1 MKKIAFLLAILGI
14 CSFYIS
20 DAQDITVADGTTQL
34 PYFPLSGYHWEQSQ
48 HSQSIYPSS
57 MLTELQGKYITTLTW
72 YMVAAQGT
80 WLDTREQTIRLG
92 ITTADN
98 LNDGMIND
106 NTSIVWTGPFSA
118 YFVSDTIRIPLDT
131 PFYYNGGNL
140 LVEVIKAGSTDMY
153 QGESFY
159 GQTQSDIMS
168 LNQVGTYYAPYTAGF
183 LPKLTF
189 TCQDESCSYPEFLEV
204 SDIAVESA
212 TLSWQPGILG
222 SANQY
227 EVAYRSNTET
237 EYTEVAVNDTFL
249 TLTDLQP
256 ITTYVWKVRAVCS
269 DTLSSDWSLESS
281 FTTHRRQA
289 TIPYF
294 CDFED
299 STENVNWFLPINP
312 DAEDNRWYTGSY
324 VSYSGSHSLYVSSN
338 GGATNLTY
346 GFGTNYPAWAYREFV
361 IDTVYPQY
369 IITFQ
374 HRGYEHYT
382 AYWGPPAPLF
392 SIVPPVLQPDGSVR
406 LSDNQ
411 SLPQDSVWMTHSYSF
426 SVATPGTYRL
436 YFDWRTAF
444 YPNSGKPAA
453 SIDDISIEGIP
464 CLVAHTLTATDIT
477 DTSAVLS
484 WQYNCVDSPMGYEVG
499 YKTAGDDD
507 YTIFTVYDTTS
518 VTLTGLTP
526 NTTYYWRVKTL
537 YDDSFAT
544 DWCSPVSFQTD
555 VIWVHP
561 IPYTCDFEDATENLA
576 WHLPMVT
583 GNNQPR
589 WYIGH
594 NTYSSANTSLY
605 ITTAADGSNNIYNS
619 LVEAQLWAYR
629 DLYFDPQ
636 YDTYELSFDAKVK
649 GNPGYAFAQVFV
661 GDTVDPTD
669 NLAAQ
674 SMVLLDDII
683 GPTVNNNNECVWS
696 NCEYTL
702 DHTFAGHKRIFFLW
716 QNHANNYRFDP
727 AIAIDK
733 IVVTGTSCPHPVN
746 MVTDRISDTSARIS
760 WQGVTLGS
768 PETYT
773 VAYKAA
779 SDLNYTLIETSDT
792 SLLLNNLQPLTHYTW
807 KVRSDCS
814 VNEHSEWS
822 HEESFLTFRRLTTM
836 PYYCDFEDPTV
847 NAGWLHHFDGT
858 TQQWCFGSAIQH
870 NGLNTCYVSSD
881 LGATCQTM
889 DETYYDTYMY
899 QDFLFDTTYSEY
911 VLEFDLK
918 TLDTT
923 QQKDLSVYVVTPTS
937 PTYFARPAA
946 ADMVGQVNFTD
957 TLWHHVH
964 MIADQSHSGIQRLV
978 FRWEKENYYVPKRA
992 CAIDDISFKG
1002 FVVGRPYNLTSSN
1015 IKHNSALLTWEPNNH
1030 HAPAAY
1036 ELAYRKGTDTT
1047 YTFITV
1053 TDTNYLVSSLTPNTI
1068 YHWKARAI
1076 ATNNEP
1082 SNWSDEVTFCTAG
1095 CTPYYTGFEDEV
1107 DKIGWHVAS
1116 VSYFS
1121 DTWVIGSTV
1130 RYDGASSIYISND
1143 YGATNSSLTYWS
1155 FDIISVYRDIYIAP
1169 GAAEYQI
1176 SFDYMGKG
1184 AEIQLQS
1191 LDSVGAPA
1199 VSVVTIPTSDQW
1211 QHHRFT
1217 IDSSYTGLYRLFL
1230 KKGWD
1235 QVPSKAGA
1243 LDNLMVKA
1251 SECPPPTP
1259 LATTLLTANAARLTW
1274 NRNGASSYQ
1283 VAYKLQYD
1291 HNYVEIDV
1299 QDTTLLISDFQY
1311 DRPYFWKVRA
1321 LCNGVYGDWSEDVP
1335 FNTTPVLPY
1344 FCDYMDSYDVSRW
1357 YYDVPVGVHVPGDD
1371 IPSIEWNYFAINALP
1386 NDNDNVSLH
1395 ISSTVGEGSYH
1406 PHASACLWAYRDF
1419 CLSGSTDH
1427 YQISF
1432 DFKGLGQVGA
1442 DFARVYLGPPT
1453 TPSGL
1458 PAPEGAEQLGGDF
1471 CMVPSWTHYC
1481 YEVDSTHTGLQR
1493 LYFQWRHDN
1502 SFGANPGGAFDNI
1515 SVQVSDCFIP
1525 VHPETVV
1532 TTATTATLSWQP
1544 GNASA
1549 LPTNYTVAY
1558 RLLSDTAFTEVNS
1571 DDTTILITGLQPD
1584 TYYYWWVRANCSA
1597 TDHSLWSNNGYFAT
1611 TQTTYA
1617 TLPYECGFEEA
1628 EENASWSHLHVRGTN
1643 EWVVGTATSL
1653 GGDSSLY
1660 VSCDGG
1666 ATNTYTLNSAGVDWV
1681 YRDIYF
1687 PPGNEEYELSFDFK
1701 GNSPDYA
1708 IVYLGKPEVT
1718 FDYYAPAGAESL
1730 GGQLYHIPDW
1740 QHFSF
1745 LLDST
1750 HSGVQRLYF
1759 LWKNATYTVTQP
1771 PAAIDNIVITG
1782 NPCREPVDLMSYA
1795 TADSAMLSWTMR
1807 FGGAGADYTVAVRSE
1822 DDSVYT
1828 YIHVSDTILV
1838 LHDLDS
1844 NTNYYWK
1851 VRQNCDTSCS
1861 IWSEESSF
1869 YTHNQIVFLSGFDTP
1884 GSISNW
1890 TILYIRAENSWCIGS
1905 HDASRP
1911 NGTMYVSS
1919 DGGLSNTYNMNAAS
1933 DLWAYTDVYVTPGS
1947 SNYHLSFDFKGMGE
1961 ANNDYLNVFVGPP
1974 AVPSGSATPVGAV
1987 GLQNIGMRDNW
1998 THYDFAIDSTHS
2010 GIQRIYLLWH
2020 NNNTGGANPPASIDN
2035 LCLSRGQMPQ
2045 LAELTA
2051 TPHETA
2057 TYIVWSYDGTTQP
2070 VSYTL
2075 AYAALPVDTVM
2086 TEITVY
2092 TTTRVL
2098 YGLLANTDYLCKV
2111 RANYADGS
2119 HSLWLMTQ
2127 FHTQNSY
2134 APAPYICDF
2143 EDVSENDSWEFVSNG
2158 TENQWTVGTATANGE
2173 GQSLYIS
2180 NDDGI
2185 TNAYNHNALTNAWAY
2200 RNIYL
2205 DPAQAPY
2212 TLYFDFKGQGE
2223 VTGTTAYDYAKVF
2236 IGPAIVPTT
2245 NAASGTVPPE
2255 LTQLDVALHSQS
2267 DWGTHSVVIDN
2278 THTGYLRL
2286 FLYWTNDQSLGNDP
2300 AAAFD
2305 NILLVSSGCTPPNAI
2320 VLDNISPSEVSFH
2333 FTDVIP
2339 FHHDWDVAIVPGNE
2353 TLDETNAVTLH
2364 DEMSHTFSDLVT
2376 GIPYTLYVR
2385 TRCDETTFSE
2395 WISQPFVTDG
2405 VSTYQLEQAVSVYP
2419 NPSRQYVNI
2428 LCQDG
2433 ITISQ
2438 IEVYDTY
2445 GRAFLSTEVRENP
2458 KRLCISE
2465 LSSGMYLMRII
2476 TDQGVVTKT
2485 FIKQ

>member
-1 MKKIAFLLAILGI
+1 
-14 CSFYIS
+14 
-20 DAQDITVADGTTQL
+20 
-34 PYFPLSGYHWEQSQ
+34 
-48 HSQSIYPSS
+48 
-57 MLTELQGKYITTLTW
+57 
-72 YMVAAQGT
+72 
-80 WLDTREQTIRLG
+80 
-92 ITTADN
+92 
-98 LNDGMIND
+98 
-106 NTSIVWTGPFSA
+106 
-118 YFVSDTIRIPLDT
+118 
-131 PFYYNGGNL
+131 
-140 LVEVIKAGSTDMY
+140 
-153 QGESFY
+153 
-159 GQTQSDIMS
+159 
-168 LNQVGTYYAPYTAGF
+168 
-183 LPKLTF
+183 
-189 TCQDESCSYPEFLEV
+189 
-204 SDIAVESA
+204 
-212 TLSWQPGILG
+212 
-222 SANQY
+222 
-227 EVAYRSNTET
+227 
-237 EYTEVAVNDTFL
+237 
-249 TLTDLQP
+249 
-256 ITTYVWKVRAVCS
+256 
-269 DTLSSDWSLESS
+269 
-281 FTTHRRQA
+281 
-289 TIPYF
+289 
-294 CDFED
+294 
-299 STENVNWFLPINP
+299 
-312 DAEDNRWYTGSY
+312 
-324 VSYSGSHSLYVSSN
+324 
-338 GGATNLTY
+338 
-346 GFGTNYPAWAYREFV
+346 
-361 IDTVYPQY
+361 
-369 IITFQ
+369 
-374 HRGYEHYT
+374 
-382 AYWGPPAPLF
+382 
-392 SIVPPVLQPDGSVR
+392 
-406 LSDNQ
+406 
-411 SLPQDSVWMTHSYSF
+411 
-426 SVATPGTYRL
+426 
-436 YFDWRTAF
+436 
-444 YPNSGKPAA
+444 
-453 SIDDISIEGIP
+453 
-464 CLVAHTLTATDIT
+464 
-477 DTSAVLS
+477 
-484 WQYNCVDSPMGYEVG
+484 
-499 YKTAGDDD
+499 
-507 YTIFTVYDTTS
+507 
-518 VTLTGLTP
+518 
-526 NTTYYWRVKTL
+526 
-537 YDDSFAT
+537 
-544 DWCSPVSFQTD
+544 
-555 VIWVHP
+555 
-561 IPYTCDFEDATENLA
+561 
-576 WHLPMVT
+576 
-583 GNNQPR
+583 
-589 WYIGH
+589 
-594 NTYSSANTSLY
+594 
-605 ITTAADGSNNIYNS
+605 
-619 LVEAQLWAYR
+619 
-629 DLYFDPQ
+629 
-636 YDTYELSFDAKVK
+636 
-649 GNPGYAFAQVFV
+649 
-661 GDTVDPTD
+661 
-669 NLAAQ
+669 
-674 SMVLLDDII
+674 
-683 GPTVNNNNECVWS
+683 
-696 NCEYTL
+696 
-702 DHTFAGHKRIFFLW
+702 
-716 QNHANNYRFDP
+716 
-727 AIAIDK
+727 
-733 IVVTGTSCPHPVN
+733 
-746 MVTDRISDTSARIS
+746 
-760 WQGVTLGS
+760 
-768 PETYT
+768 
-773 VAYKAA
+773 
-779 SDLNYTLIETSDT
+779 
-792 SLLLNNLQPLTHYTW
+792 
-807 KVRSDCS
+807 
-814 VNEHSEWS
+814 
-822 HEESFLTFRRLTTM
+822 
-836 PYYCDFEDPTV
+836 
-847 NAGWLHHFDGT
+847 
-858 TQQWCFGSAIQH
+858 
-870 NGLNTCYVSSD
+870 
-881 LGATCQTM
+881 
-889 DETYYDTYMY
+889 
-899 QDFLFDTTYSEY
+899 
-911 VLEFDLK
+911 
-918 TLDTT
+918 
-923 QQKDLSVYVVTPTS
+923 
-937 PTYFARPAA
+937 
-946 ADMVGQVNFTD
+946 
-957 TLWHHVH
+957 
-964 MIADQSHSGIQRLV
+964 
-978 FRWEKENYYVPKRA
+978 
-992 CAIDDISFKG
+992 
-1002 FVVGRPYNLTSSN
+1002 
-1015 IKHNSALLTWEPNNH
+1015 
-1030 HAPAAY
+1030 
-1036 ELAYRKGTDTT
+1036 
-1047 YTFITV
+1047 
-1053 TDTNYLVSSLTPNTI
+1053 
-1068 YHWKARAI
+1068 
-1076 ATNNEP
+1076 
-1082 SNWSDEVTFCTAG
+1082 
-1095 CTPYYTGFEDEV
+1095 
-1107 DKIGWHVAS
+1107 
-1116 VSYFS
+1116 
-1121 DTWVIGSTV
+1121 
-1130 RYDGASSIYISND
+1130 
-1143 YGATNSSLTYWS
+1143 
-1155 FDIISVYRDIYIAP
+1155 
-1169 GAAEYQI
+1169 
-1176 SFDYMGKG
+1176 
-1184 AEIQLQS
+1184 
-1191 LDSVGAPA
+1191 
-1199 VSVVTIPTSDQW
+1199 
-1211 QHHRFT
+1211 
-1217 IDSSYTGLYRLFL
+1217 
-1230 KKGWD
+1230 
-1235 QVPSKAGA
+1235 
-1243 LDNLMVKA
+1243 MVKA

-1525 VHPETVV
+1525 IHPETVV

-1544 GNASA
+1544 GDASA

-1653 GGDSSLY
+1653 DGDSSLY

-1822 DDSVYT
+1822 EDSVYT
-1828 YIHVSDTILV
+1828 YFHVSDTILI

-1844 NTNYYWK
+1844 NTYYYWK

-1890 TILYIRAENSWCIGS
+1890 TILYIRAENSWCTGR

-1974 AVPSGSATPVGAV
+1974 AVPSGSATPAGAV

-2020 NNNTGGANPPASIDN
+2020 NNNTGGSNPPASIDN

-2045 LAELTA
+2045 LGELTA

-2245 NAASGTVPPE
+2245 SASSGTVPSE

-2353 TLDETNAVTLH
+2353 TLDETSAVTLH

-2476 TDQGVVTKT
+2476 TNQGVVTKT